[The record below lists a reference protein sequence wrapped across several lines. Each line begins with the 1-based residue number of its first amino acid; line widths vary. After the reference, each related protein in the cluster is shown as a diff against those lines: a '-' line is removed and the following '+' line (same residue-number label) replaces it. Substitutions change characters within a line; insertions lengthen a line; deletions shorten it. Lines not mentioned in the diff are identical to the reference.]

1 MSLNKRNFQRFSWK
15 EYQSILDKLYLDISR
30 YLRKG
35 NLKIDIVVPI
45 IRGGAIPGTVL
56 AYKLHVL
63 TILPVHYHYDFR
75 EPRKMKLRRFIS
87 IERYK
92 DLIPK
97 NPTILTVEGNQCF
110 GNTANAALNDIKR
123 NIDNV
128 HTIHAADLVDYGN
141 RNAVKADAVFYGTY
155 TNECG
160 TLTKEEARS
169 KGIFPSTKL
178 LPWEVEKEEKE
189 TIEQEQF
196 NYSDLKHYFAKSKVA
211 KEINIKELLG
221 S

>member
-1 MSLNKRNFQRFSWK
+1 MSLNKRNFQRFSWE
-15 EYQSILDKLYLDISR
+15 EYQSILDKLYSDISK
-30 YLRKG
+30 YLREN
-35 NLKIDIVVPI
+35 NLKINIVVPI
-45 IRGGAIPGTVL
+45 MRGGVIPGTVL

-75 EPRKMKLRRFIS
+75 ESGKMKLRKFIS
-87 IERYK
+87 IGRYK

-97 NPTILTVEGNQCF
+97 NPTILIVEGNQCF
-110 GNTANAALNDIKR
+110 GNTANAVLNDIKR
-123 NIDNV
+123 NIKNV
-128 HTIHAADLVDYGN
+128 HIIYAADLVDYGN

-160 TLTKEEARS
+160 TLTKEKARS
-169 KGIFPSTKL
+169 KGIFPSAKL

-189 TIEQEQF
+189 TIEQRQF
-196 NYSDLKHYFAKSKVA
+196 KYSDMKHYFAKSKVA
-211 KEINIKELLG
+211 KEINLKELLR